1 MTIKMIAAVAACTTV
16 VGGGVTTTAVMNT
29 PKTVTAN
36 AISRMFEDVLARDEI
51 KPIYNMLKGGSLEAQ
66 VSEVMLKG
74 ADKMKG
80 MYAGKVYF
88 SKDALMLED
97 VMVQYGNFK
106 IDADLYVS
114 QDTIYLSEQEVL
126 GGEYGI
132 NMDTL
137 AKDFEESIF
146 AYDSR
151 SQKYS
156 INDEDTYETLLEAFE
171 DATNSKKA
179 TKDAEKILKK
189 YLKKAVKII
198 NKNVEYSSEGDKVRL
213 NGEKKNVRAI
223 TVEMDEDA
231 LSNIIYEFY
240 EFLVEDKSLVKH
252 FEKYETQ
259 YAAFVEGLEGD
270 YDSMAEWY
278 EDILD
283 DAEAGVEEF
292 CEEIENSRTFQD
304 WEFIL
309 YTPKAEAKVLG
320 MELNIGKTNIFALDF
335 GTKGVKNTDEIT
347 LSVMDKEI
355 SYEIKKN
362 DKDEYK
368 ANLKVEDTKIMSINV
383 DRNDDTFEFRVGT
396 YEASGKLENRGKQIY
411 IAVEKFAYAPNG
423 VAVNEY
429 TTNLEILIKEKD
441 RMPSIPKDFN
451 TIADIEEADMDKVLN
466 KISDLINNNG
476 YYN

>member
-16 VGGGVTTTAVMNT
+16 VGGGVTTTAVMNS
-29 PKTVTAN
+29 PKIVTAN
-36 AISRMFEDVLARDEI
+36 AISRMFEDVLAREEI
-51 KPIYNMLKGGSLEAQ
+51 EPIYNMLKGGSLEAQ

-74 ADKMKG
+74 ANKMKG
-80 MYAGKVYF
+80 TYAGKVYF
-88 SKDALMLED
+88 SEDALMLED

-146 AYDSR
+146 AYGSG
-151 SQKYS
+151 SKYA
-156 INDEDTYETLLEAFE
+156 IPDEDIYETLLEAFE
-171 DATNSKKA
+171 DATTSKKA
-179 TKDAEKILKK
+179 TKDAKKILKK
-189 YLKKAVKII
+189 YLKKATKII
-198 NKNVEYSSEGDKVRL
+198 NKNVEYSSEGDKVKL
-213 NGEKKNVRAI
+213 NGEKKNVRVI
-223 TVEMDEDA
+223 TVEMDEEA

-259 YAAFVEGLEGD
+259 YATFVEGLEGD

-283 DAEAGVEEF
+283 DAEDTIEDL
-292 CEEIENSRTFQD
+292 CEEIENSRSFQD

-347 LSVMDKEI
+347 LEVGGEKI

-362 DKDEYK
+362 DKKTYK
-368 ANLKVEDTKIMSINV
+368 ATLEVEGTKIMSINV
-383 DRNDDTFEFRVGT
+383 DRSDDTFDVRVGDYKVT
-396 YEASGKLENRGKQIY
+396 GTMENRGKQIY
-411 IAVEKFAYAPNG
+411 IAVEKYAYAPNG

-429 TTNLEILIKEKD
+429 TTDLEILITEKD
-441 RMPSIPKDFN
+441 KMPSIPKDFN